1 MIEINFNQGFAV
13 YLPLRKRFCC
23 ANQPQF
29 PRERKLSH
37 SESYSRTMYHPIRHF
52 RVITRHRH
60 RVIAHCFRAG
70 IGFQGLFHDLSKYSP
85 AEFWTGAKYFQ
96 GTRSPNAAERD
107 EKGYSE
113 AWMHHKGRNR
123 HHFEYWRDYSHA
135 AGGNAPVKM
144 PLRFVMEMFCDRVA
158 ASKIYRGKDY
168 DDGHPL
174 RYFRGGPDKS
184 EMHPETAAL
193 LESLL
198 CMLAGEGAERCFAY
212 LRSLDAKGDY
222 PAALPYPID

>member
-1 MIEINFNQGFAV
+1 
-13 YLPLRKRFCC
+13 
-23 ANQPQF
+23 
-29 PRERKLSH
+29 
-37 SESYSRTMYHPIRHF
+37 MYHPIRHF

-96 GTRSPNAAERD
+96 GRRSPNAAERE

-123 HHFEYWRDYSHA
+123 HHFEYWRDFSETAHT
-135 AGGNAPVKM
+135 NLPVKM

-174 RYFRGGPDKS
+174 RYFRGGPDKT

-198 CMLAGEGAERCFAY
+198 CMLAHEGEARCFAY
-212 LRSLDAKGDY
+212 LRTLDPRGDY
-222 PAALPYPID
+222 PVALPYPIDA